1 MYMRH
6 WPDWP
11 SGGVAKLALLVPLES
26 CTDMSYKGSLSARR
40 RRRFE
45 ECTYNA
51 IVTGAT
57 LAKVVV
63 LEVVG
68 RLREAVTIQ
77 VVRYVHNKKRD
88 HAYM

>member
-26 CTDMSYKGSLSARR
+26 CTDMSYEGSVSARR
-40 RRRFE
+40 RRRHE

-51 IVTGAT
+51 IVTRAT

-68 RLREAVTIQ
+68 GLGEAVAIQ
-77 VVRYVHNKKRD
+77 VVRDALSKKRD